1 MAGGGIRSDP
11 ELGAALFT
19 IAREAPVPSQ
29 PLRDDGIVE
38 AVPELAALA
47 ATPQNPHWHPE
58 GDVLVHSLW
67 AADLAASYADERGVD
82 PDWRAVLVL
91 SALFHDLGKPDTT
104 RERDGRITSYG
115 HAEHGAELIR
125 SMGRRLDLPR
135 PLVKAAAAIAETHM
149 AHVSVRGEPSPK
161 AVRRARPTRGGRNLT
176 RGLGGRRAVRRR
188 GAWSGGEAR
197 RILAVAARR
206 TGPRP
211 LSERAVDHADL
222 RRTISLIQ
230 IGA

>member
-11 ELGAALFT
+11 ELGAALFS

-29 PLRDDGIVE
+29 PLRGDGIVE

-67 AADLAASYADERGVD
+67 AADLAASYADERSVD

-125 SMGRRLDLPR
+125 SMGLRLQLPR

-149 AHVSVRGEPSPK
+149 AHVSVRGEPSRK
-161 AVRRARPTRGGRNLT
+161 AVRG
-176 RGLGGRRAVRRR
+176 VRDRLEAAGTSLEDWALVVR
-188 GAWSGGEAR
+188 CDGEAR
-197 RILAVAARR
+197 GPAAR
-206 TGPRP
+206 PDASVP
-211 LSERAVDHADL
+211 WL
-222 RRTISLIQ
+222 RVARELDR
-230 IGA
+230 